1 VHMPVQVFDHVNH
14 DLDQYVPRQFPHIEI
29 TRGEV
34 SWEKAQTGM
43 GRGNYMPQP
52 GCASHS

>member
-1 VHMPVQVFDHVNH
+1 VHMSVQVLDHVHH

-34 SWEKAQTGM
+34 LWEKAHRGM

-52 GCASHS
+52 GCASH